1 MRTSMK
7 TSGSFAVLAMTAALM
22 AAPVAFAQGGHGA
35 AGGGLS
41 APANPTLSPSLGAGV
56 PQAPVGHLQPRRDLS
71 ASDQSYQY
79 QATPEEKALDR
90 KIKSICRGC

>member
-7 TSGSFAVLAMTAALM
+7 TIASFSVLAMTVALV
-22 AAPVAFAQGGHGA
+22 AAPVAFAQSGA

-41 APANPTLSPSLGAGV
+41 APANPTVPPSLGSGV
-56 PQAPVGHLQPRRDLS
+56 MQAPVGHLQPRRDS
-71 ASDQSYQY
+71 STGDQPY
-79 QATPEEKALDR
+79 QATAEEKALDR